1 MTEQIEKLMKALDCT
16 EEEAKDI
23 IEQDYKIDHGERVY
37 FDLSKEQEKEAKK
50 FGNVPR
56 AKKVP
61 TVYQFE
67 KKKAKPDPTKEG
79 LIQFLAEKLALI
91 CQLCSCGFG
100 GFRSIFAFQKLN
112 LMVNEICQG
121 FITFYFCS
129 QKTKHFLFCHFLFH
143 NNTSFKIFFLFPFG
157 TSLLYHIFSHL
168 SIPFL
173 NFLRNFFLM
182 LM

>member
-1 MTEQIEKLMKALDCT
+1 MTDQIEKLMKALDCT

-61 TVYQFE
+61 TVYKFE

-79 LIQFLAEKLALI
+79 LIQFLAEKLAE
-91 CQLCSCGFG
+91 FE
-100 GFRSIFAFQKLN
+100 
-112 LMVNEICQG
+112 EICNIDVTNPTKQIDFSMG
-121 FITFYFCS
+121 EDNFY
-129 QKTKHFLFCHFLFH
+129 
-143 NNTSFKIFFLFPFG
+143 I
-157 TSLLYHIFSHL
+157 SLRRKRAKKSAEG
-168 SIPFL
+168 
-173 NFLRNFFLM
+173 R
-182 LM
+182 